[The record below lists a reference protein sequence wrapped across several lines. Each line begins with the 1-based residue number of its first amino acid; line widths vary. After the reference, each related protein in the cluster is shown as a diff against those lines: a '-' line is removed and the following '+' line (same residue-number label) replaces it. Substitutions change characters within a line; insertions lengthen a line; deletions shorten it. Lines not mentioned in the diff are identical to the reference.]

1 MPAHFT
7 QTIALVTGA
16 TNQIGHFLLPRL
28 QAAGFRVIAISRAPI
43 PSSAQGIM
51 WQQLDLNT
59 QALPPVAPSILFHLA
74 PLPLLPKLLA
84 ELPNPLPIQRVI
96 TFSST
101 SCFTKISSS
110 DPKERQIVQGLN
122 DAELALAK
130 VCRERQ
136 IAWTVFRPTLIYG
149 AGKDKNISF
158 IAHFIQRVGFFP
170 LIAGGKGL
178 RQPVH
183 ADDLAAA
190 CVQAYAEELTYNRAY
205 NLSGGQTLSY
215 REMVEGVF
223 HSLGK
228 PPRIISIPAQ
238 LFKLAVTLA
247 RKLPRFRHLS
257 PAMLDRMNQDLCFD
271 HKPAT
276 DDFGYHPRPFHASDL
291 GLSPKPV
298 NLLRPKSKQNAG

>member
-51 WQQLDLNT
+51 WQQLDLHT
-59 QALPPVAPSILFHLA
+59 QALPPVAPSVLFHLA
-74 PLPLLPKLLA
+74 PLTLLPKLLA

-96 TFSST
+96 AFSST
-101 SCFTKISSS
+101 SCFTKIDSS
-110 DPKERQIVQGLN
+110 DPKEREIVQGLN

-158 IAHFIQRVGFFP
+158 IAQFIQRFGFFP
-170 LIAGGKGL
+170 LLAGGEGL

-190 CVQAYAEELTYNRAY
+190 CVQAYAEEATYNRAY

-215 REMVEGVF
+215 RAMVEGVF
-223 HSLGK
+223 HSLCK
-228 PPRIISIPAQ
+228 PPRIISIPEQ
-238 LFKLAVTLA
+238 VFKLGVTMA

-276 DDFGYHPRPFHASDL
+276 EDFGYRPRPFHASDL
-291 GLSPKPV
+291 GLSAKPV
-298 NLLRPKSKQNAG
+298 NLLQAKSKQNAG

>member
-28 QAAGFRVIAISRAPI
+28 QAAGFRVIAISRDPI

-59 QALPPVAPSILFHLA
+59 QALPHVAPSILFHLA

-101 SCFTKISSS
+101 SCFTKIAST
-110 DPKERQIVQGLN
+110 DPQEREIVQRLN

-130 VCRERQ
+130 VCRERK

-158 IAHFIQRVGFFP
+158 IAQFIQRFGFFP
-170 LIAGGKGL
+170 VLAGGKGL

-190 CVQAYAEELTYNRAY
+190 CVQAYTEEATYNHAY
-205 NLSGGQTLSY
+205 NLSGGQTLTY

-223 HSLGK
+223 HSLRK
-228 PPRIISIPAQ
+228 SPKIISIPEQ
-238 LFKLAVTLA
+238 LFKFAVLMA
-247 RKLPRFRHLS
+247 QKFPQFRHLS
-257 PAMLDRMNQDLCFD
+257 TAMLDRMNQDLCFD
-271 HKPAT
+271 HRPAVQ
-276 DDFGYHPRPFHASDL
+276 DFGYHPRPFYASDL
-291 GLSPKPV
+291 GLNHK
-298 NLLRPKSKQNAG
+298 